1 MLSSIGAFSQNKPE
15 IKMYGFVRTFSTV
28 DTRLSKSGTGEL
40 YYYVPLDHNYNA
52 NGEDLNALTTAK
64 TAALTSRLGINTSWK
79 SGSISV
85 KGKIEAD
92 FYSGLSG
99 ITGTAA
105 FRLRQAYFDILTPYS
120 DIRMGQA
127 WHPMAADMPDVIAL
141 EVGVPFGPF
150 SRTPQLTVN
159 TDWGTDCFYTTVSL
173 LTQMQYTSAG
183 PEGNSANYAKYT
195 GFIKENGGEI
205 VYEEDWGLR
214 QLAYPIK
221 KRTSGF
227 YYLIEFKAETSLVAS
242 LETQYRRDERIIR
255 FLTFAMDK
263 HAVAYAE
270 KRRANKAAKKE
281 E

>member
-1 MLSSIGAFSQNKPE
+1 MKQYETVFIATPVLS
-15 IKMYGFVRTFSTV
+15 
-28 DTRLSKSGTGEL
+28 
-40 YYYVPLDHNYNA
+40 
-52 NGEDLNALTTAK
+52 
-64 TAALTSRLGINTSWK
+64 
-79 SGSISV
+79 
-85 KGKIEAD
+85 EA
-92 FYSGLSG
+92 
-99 ITGTAA
+99 
-105 FRLRQAYFDILTPYS
+105 
-120 DIRMGQA
+120 
-127 WHPMAADMPDVIAL
+127 
-141 EVGVPFGPF
+141 
-150 SRTPQLTVN
+150 
-159 TDWGTDCFYTTVSL
+159 
-173 LTQMQYTSAG
+173 QMKEAV
-183 PEGNSANYAKYT
+183 AKYVDYIT
-195 GFIKENGGEI
+195 KKGGEV

>member
-1 MLSSIGAFSQNKPE
+1 MIKQYETVFIATPVLSDAQMK
-15 IKMYGFVRTFSTV
+15 
-28 DTRLSKSGTGEL
+28 
-40 YYYVPLDHNYNA
+40 
-52 NGEDLNALTTAK
+52 
-64 TAALTSRLGINTSWK
+64 
-79 SGSISV
+79 
-85 KGKIEAD
+85 EA
-92 FYSGLSG
+92 
-99 ITGTAA
+99 
-105 FRLRQAYFDILTPYS
+105 
-120 DIRMGQA
+120 
-127 WHPMAADMPDVIAL
+127 V
-141 EVGVPFGPF
+141 
-150 SRTPQLTVN
+150 
-159 TDWGTDCFYTTVSL
+159 
-173 LTQMQYTSAG
+173 
-183 PEGNSANYAKYT
+183 AKYT

-270 KRRANKAAKKE
+270 KRRANKASKKE